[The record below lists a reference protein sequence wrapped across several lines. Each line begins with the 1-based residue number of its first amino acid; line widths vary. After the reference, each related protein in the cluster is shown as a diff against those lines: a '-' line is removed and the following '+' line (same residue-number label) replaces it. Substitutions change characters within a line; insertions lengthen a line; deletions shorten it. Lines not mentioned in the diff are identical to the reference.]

1 VPELDCDH
9 FKKEQTMPSDRS
21 SISQVFCALAV
32 LAALLVGL
40 PADRCVAR
48 SPAEQLE
55 PFFEMQQVYE
65 GQRFPSVVVAL
76 DGTVLAFRAAASPVQ
91 VRRSE
96 DGGATWGPII
106 EVGGDRSNLGAAIVD
121 ERSGDIMVFQ
131 GRNLFRSRDT
141 GKTWQ
146 PQEAPVEPDG
156 FGGTG
161 NTHGADSGITL
172 RFGKH
177 QGRLLQ
183 PARVIPPG
191 MDNDPR
197 WWPYHYNSAIYSD
210 DGGASWKT
218 SHPFP
223 VLGTGEGT
231 LAELS
236 DGRVYYNS
244 RCHLASD
251 ALRRIA
257 WSHDGGVTWINPE
270 RCDTLPDGVR
280 GSSYGCAGGLTRLPA
295 DDADILVYSNLDFE
309 GGHGRGSGRQKITVW
324 ASLDGARTWPVK
336 RLVYDG
342 PSAYS
347 SLAAGRPGTPSEGLV
362 YLLFEGGP
370 DGMYSGI
377 HLARFNLAWITAG
390 EKTGTR

>member
-1 VPELDCDH
+1 MRIRH
-9 FKKEQTMPSDRS
+9 
-21 SISQVFCALAV
+21 
-32 LAALLVGL
+32 ALL
-40 PADRCVAR
+40 P
-48 SPAEQLE
+48 
-55 PFFEMQQVYE
+55 QQ
-65 GQRFPSVVVAL
+65 
-76 DGTVLAFRAAASPVQ
+76 
-91 VRRSE
+91 RRR
-96 DGGATWGPII
+96 PI
-106 EVGGDRSNLGAAIVD
+106 RAAIVD
-121 ERSGDIMVFQ
+121 EQGGDILVFQ
-131 GRNLFRSRDT
+131 GRQLFRSRDA
-141 GKTWQ
+141 GKNWQ
-146 PQEAPVEPDG
+146 PQDVTIEPDG
-156 FGGTG
+156 LGGIG

-177 QGRLLQ
+177 KGRLLQ

-210 DGGASWKT
+210 DGGASWRT

-244 RCHLASD
+244 RCHMASD
-251 ALRRIA
+251 AMRRIA

-270 RCDTLPDGVR
+270 RCRTLPDGAR
-280 GSSYGCAGGLTRLPA
+280 GSSYGCAGGLTRLPGNE
-295 DDADILVYSNLDFE
+295 ADILVYSNLDFA
-309 GGHGRGSGRQKITVW
+309 GGHGRGGGRQKITVW

-347 SLAAGRPGTPSEGLV
+347 SLAAGRPGTPSEGMV

-377 HLARFNLAWITAG
+377 HIARFNLAWVLAG
-390 EKTGTR
+390 EATGEP